1 MPSRLRSRRSTRRSR
16 RGIGSEGPAMTVGRK
31 PVRGPFGWTADQ
43 RRSLLWALAF
53 LSPWIIGFI
62 VFTAAPM
69 AWSLWLSFTS
79 YSPLTEKAPFV
90 GLANYQRMLAD
101 PKAWTPP
108 GNTFFFTVLVVP
120 LATCLALVLASLL
133 NRVGGRSAGLF
144 RTAFYLPNV
153 TPAVAVGTLFILV
166 LANPDGLVNQVLRFF
181 GITGPSWLNDPAWIK
196 NGIVLMMLWSIG
208 GTVVILFAAMRNVPV
223 ELYEASHIDGASR
236 WQRFTN
242 ITLPLISGALFFVV
256 IINTIAS
263 LQLFSEV
270 YTIFGGQ
277 RQGAVGSDAALF
289 YVMYL
294 FREAFETF
302 RMGYASALA
311 WLLFVIVGII
321 TAIQFRLSKRFV
333 YYEGG

>member
-1 MPSRLRSRRSTRRSR
+1 MTAIAAPRRF
-16 RGIGSEGPAMTVGRK
+16 
-31 PVRGPFGWTADQ
+31 RGPGSWTPEERNAFGWAM
-43 RRSLLWALAF
+43 LF
-53 LSPWIIGFI
+53 LSPWILGFL

-69 AWSLWLSFTS
+69 AWSFWLSFTS
-79 YSPLTEKAPFV
+79 YSPLTDKAPFV

-101 PKAWTPP
+101 PKVLVSL
-108 GNTFFFTVLVVP
+108 GNTTYFTALFVP
-120 LATCLALVLASLL
+120 LSTLLALLLASLL
-133 NRVGGRSAGLF
+133 NRVGGRAAGFF
-144 RTAFYLPNV
+144 RTVFYLPNI
-153 TPAVAVGTLFILV
+153 TPAVAVGTLFILI
-166 LANPDGLVNQVLRFF
+166 LANPDGLVNQFLRFF
-181 GITGPSWLNDPAWIK
+181 GITGPSWLNDSAWLK

-208 GTVVILFAAMRNVPV
+208 GTVVILFAALRNVPA
-223 ELYEASHIDGASR
+223 ELHEAAQIDGANAF
-236 WQRFTN
+236 QRFRN
-242 ITLPLISGALFFVV
+242 ITLPLISGALFFVI
-256 IINTIAS
+256 IINTISS

-277 RQGAVGSDAALF
+277 RQGLVGSDAALF

-333 YYEGG
+333 YYENN

>member
-1 MPSRLRSRRSTRRSR
+1 
-16 RGIGSEGPAMTVGRK
+16 
-31 PVRGPFGWTADQ
+31 
-43 RRSLLWALAF
+43 
-53 LSPWIIGFI
+53 
-62 VFTAAPM
+62 M
-69 AWSLWLSFTS
+69 AWSFWLSFTS
-79 YSPLTEKAPFV
+79 YSPLTGKGPFI

-101 PKAWTPP
+101 PKVLVSL
-108 GNTFFFTVLVVP
+108 GNTTYFTALFVP
-120 LATCLALVLASLL
+120 ISTALALLLASLL
-133 NRVGGRSAGLF
+133 NRVGGRAAGFF
-144 RTAFYLPNV
+144 RTVFYLPNI

-181 GITGPSWLNDPAWIK
+181 GITGPSWLNDPAWLK

-208 GTVVILFAAMRNVPV
+208 GTVVILFAALRNVPA
-223 ELYEASHIDGASR
+223 ELHEAAQIDGANAL
-236 WQRFTN
+236 QRFRN
-242 ITLPLISGALFFVV
+242 VTLPLISGALFFVI
-256 IINTIAS
+256 IINTISS

-277 RQGAVGSDAALF
+277 RQGLVGSDAALF

-333 YYEGG
+333 YYENN

>member
-1 MPSRLRSRRSTRRSR
+1 MTAVAAAPRRF
-16 RGIGSEGPAMTVGRK
+16 
-31 PVRGPFGWTADQ
+31 RGPGSWTPEEKRSFGWAM
-43 RRSLLWALAF
+43 LF
-53 LSPWIIGFI
+53 LSPWIVGFL

-79 YSPLTEKAPFV
+79 YSPLTDKAPWV
-90 GLANYQRMLAD
+90 GLANYQRMLSD
-101 PKAWTPP
+101 PKVLVSL
-108 GNTFFFTVLVVP
+108 GNTTYFTALFVPLSTVL
-120 LATCLALVLASLL
+120 ALLLASLL
-133 NRVGGRSAGLF
+133 NRVGGRAAGFF
-144 RTAFYLPNV
+144 RTVFYLPNI
-153 TPAVAVGTLFILV
+153 TPAVAVGTLFILI
-166 LANPDGLVNQVLRFF
+166 LANPDGLVNQLLRFF
-181 GITGPSWLNDPAWIK
+181 GITGPSWLNDPAWLK

-208 GTVVILFAAMRNVPV
+208 GTVVILFAALRNVPA
-223 ELYEASHIDGASR
+223 ELHEAAQIDGANAL
-236 WQRFTN
+236 QRFRN
-242 ITLPLISGALFFVV
+242 VTLPLISGALFFVI
-256 IINTIAS
+256 IINTISS

-277 RQGAVGSDAALF
+277 RQGLVGSDAALF

-333 YYEGG
+333 YYENN

>member
-1 MPSRLRSRRSTRRSR
+1 
-16 RGIGSEGPAMTVGRK
+16 MTAVAAPTPRF
-31 PVRGPFGWTADQ
+31 RGPGSWTPEERGNFGWAM
-43 RRSLLWALAF
+43 LF
-53 LSPWIIGFI
+53 LSPWILGFL

-79 YSPLTEKAPFV
+79 YSPLTDKAPFV
-90 GLANYQRMLAD
+90 GLANYQRMLTD
-101 PKAWTPP
+101 PKVLVSL
-108 GNTFFFTVLVVP
+108 GNTTYFTALFVP
-120 LATCLALVLASLL
+120 LSTMLALLLASLL
-133 NRVGGRSAGLF
+133 TRVGGRAAGLF
-144 RTAFYLPNV
+144 RTVFYLPNI
-153 TPAVAVGTLFILV
+153 TPSVAVGTLFILI
-166 LANPDGLVNQVLRFF
+166 LANPDGLVNQFLRFF
-181 GITGPSWLNDPAWIK
+181 GITGPSWLNDPAWLK

-208 GTVVILFAAMRNVPV
+208 GTVVILFAALRNVPA
-223 ELYEASHIDGASR
+223 ELHEAAQIDGANAF
-236 WQRFTN
+236 QRFRN
-242 ITLPLISGALFFVV
+242 VTLPLISGALFFVI
-256 IINTIAS
+256 IINTISS

-277 RQGAVGSDAALF
+277 RQGLVGSDAALF

-333 YYEGG
+333 YYENN

>member
-1 MPSRLRSRRSTRRSR
+1 MTAVAAAPRRF
-16 RGIGSEGPAMTVGRK
+16 
-31 PVRGPFGWTADQ
+31 RGPGSWTPEEKRSFGWAM
-43 RRSLLWALAF
+43 LF
-53 LSPWIIGFI
+53 LSPWIVGFL

-79 YSPLTEKAPFV
+79 YSPLTDKAPWV
-90 GLANYQRMLAD
+90 GLANYQRMLSD
-101 PKAWTPP
+101 PKVLVSL
-108 GNTFFFTVLVVP
+108 GNTTYFTALFVPLSTVL
-120 LATCLALVLASLL
+120 ALLLASLL
-133 NRVGGRSAGLF
+133 NRVGGRAAGFF
-144 RTAFYLPNV
+144 RTVFYLPNI
-153 TPAVAVGTLFILV
+153 TPAVAVGTLFILI
-166 LANPDGLVNQVLRFF
+166 LANPDGLVNQLLRFF
-181 GITGPSWLNDPAWIK
+181 GITGPSWLNDPAWLK

-208 GTVVILFAAMRNVPV
+208 GTVVILFAALRNVPA
-223 ELYEASHIDGASR
+223 ELHEAAQIDGANAL
-236 WQRFTN
+236 QRFRN
-242 ITLPLISGALFFVV
+242 VTLPLISGALFFVI
-256 IINTIAS
+256 IINTISS

-277 RQGAVGSDAALF
+277 RQGLVGSDAALF

>member
-1 MPSRLRSRRSTRRSR
+1 MTAQAAPAPRVGRFRGPGSWTPEERRS
-16 RGIGSEGPAMTVGRK
+16 
-31 PVRGPFGWTADQ
+31 FGWAM
-43 RRSLLWALAF
+43 LF
-53 LSPWIIGFI
+53 LSPWILGFL

-79 YSPLTEKAPFV
+79 YSPLTDKAPFV
-90 GLANYQRMLAD
+90 GLANYQRMLSD
-101 PKAWTPP
+101 PKVVLSL
-108 GNTFFFTVLVVP
+108 GNTTYFTALFVP
-120 LATCLALVLASLL
+120 ISTLLALLLASLL
-133 NRVGGRSAGLF
+133 NRVGGRAAGFF
-144 RTAFYLPNV
+144 RTAYYLPNI

-181 GITGPSWLNDPAWIK
+181 GITGPSWLNDPAWLK

-208 GTVVILFAAMRNVPV
+208 GTVVILFAALRNVPA
-223 ELYEASHIDGASR
+223 ELHEAAQIDGANAF
-236 WQRFTN
+236 QRFRN
-242 ITLPLISGALFFVV
+242 VTLPLISGALFFTI
-256 IINTIAS
+256 IINTISS

-277 RQGAVGSDAALF
+277 RQGLVGSDAALF

-311 WLLFVIVGII
+311 WLLFVIIGII

-333 YYEGG
+333 YYENN